1 MFVRTTAVN
10 KILALKK
17 RKKVIQGGSSASKTY
32 SILAVLID
40 KAAKTPRLE
49 ISVVSE
55 SIPHLRR
62 GAIKDFAKI
71 MKDTARWNDD
81 RWNKSLLTYSFANG
95 SFIEF
100 FSADQED
107 RLRGARRNVLY
118 INEANNID
126 FAAYYQLAI
135 RTSHDIYID
144 FNPSEEFW
152 VHSELLQEDD
162 TDFIILTYHDNEALP
177 ENVIND
183 FRNAQIKADKEQA
196 AGVKGYWYNWCQ
208 VYIHGVIGSLQG
220 AVFNNWTQCENIP
233 KAAEFIRYG
242 LDFGFTNDPTA
253 MVGVWRYNG
262 ELYVKQYLYESGLTN
277 QDISNKL
284 NSYRIDGRI
293 IADSAEPKSI
303 EELRRLGHSIEG
315 ANKGK
320 DSIVHSINTL
330 QQYRLNITKD
340 SIDLIKEL
348 RSYKWI
354 TDNSNK
360 LTNEPVD
367 YNNHLID
374 ALRYVALNAINQ
386 STSFDYSFG

>member
-1 MFVRTTAVN
+1 
-10 KILALKK
+10 
-17 RKKVIQGGSSASKTY
+17 
-32 SILAVLID
+32 
-40 KAAKTPRLE
+40 
-49 ISVVSE
+49 
-55 SIPHLRR
+55 
-62 GAIKDFAKI
+62 
-71 MKDTARWNDD
+71 
-81 RWNKSLLTYSFANG
+81 
-95 SFIEF
+95 
-100 FSADQED
+100 
-107 RLRGARRNVLY
+107 
-118 INEANNID
+118 
-126 FAAYYQLAI
+126 
-135 RTSHDIYID
+135 
-144 FNPSEEFW
+144 
-152 VHSELLQEDD
+152 
-162 TDFIILTYHDNEALP
+162 
-177 ENVIND
+177 
-183 FRNAQIKADKEQA
+183 
-196 AGVKGYWYNWCQ
+196 
-208 VYIHGVIGSLQG
+208 
-220 AVFNNWTQCENIP
+220 
-233 KAAEFIRYG
+233 
-242 LDFGFTNDPTA
+242 

-284 NSYRIDGRI
+284 NSFRIDGRI

-330 QQYRLNITKD
+330 QQHRINVTKD